1 MVAGRYVLLRELGAG
16 GVGSVYLAQD
26 RQTGES
32 LALKK
37 LSRVD
42 AKGVLR
48 FKREFRSLANM
59 EHPNLVRLYDLEREP
74 DGTWF
79 LTMEYVPGVDLVSH
93 LRPDGAPPPDWR
105 TDSARVFSSFRQLAR
120 GVSAL
125 HGAGMLHRD
134 LKPSNVL
141 VASDRVLVLDFG
153 LVRGI
158 GEQDARVTE
167 EGMVSGTPAYMAPE
181 QACAQALD
189 EAADWYAFG
198 VMLYETLTGELPF
211 DGSLLQIM
219 RQKVDCD
226 PQPIAELEPDAPR
239 ALTELCMALLRRK
252 PAERPKGDEILAR
265 LGEAKAPVVHPM
277 ELDTT
282 SLTDVQ
288 SVVAPIVGR
297 AEPLS
302 QLQLA
307 LQDAECG
314 QTVAVHVRGVSGAG
328 KSALIEHFLKEVE
341 TGGAAMG
348 GSDVLV
354 LRSRC
359 YEREAMPFK
368 ALDSIMDALVSDL
381 SRRDDV
387 SVSHLLPADI
397 QALAQLFPV
406 LERVHAVKK
415 LLGMQRTQSQ
425 ARSHR
430 QRAEAALRELFSRL
444 AQARPLIVWVDDLH
458 WGDLDSVAIL
468 RAWLEQ
474 NDNAPFLLLLSYRSD
489 EVETS
494 PALRALLAPA
504 AGESRVVQRYLDIG
518 PLLSADM
525 RALCSKRL
533 SVHARGRD
541 ALIERMVAEADGNP
555 FLASQLASLALAKIE
570 RGDSA
575 LQALSIDDLLTQTG
589 GLLPPE
595 ATSVLAV
602 LAVAGRPMSPRLAL
616 RVAGVRSGGRAI
628 LHSLR
633 SMNLVRT
640 RDADTER
647 LIEVYHDRI
656 REHVYGRLPTTV
668 LSSINNGLLRAL
680 EHSGRADADWL
691 HALALGAGDMALAL
705 QYGLTAAERAHVT
718 LAFERAAELYTRCLE
733 LCADGAPLRVMLWR
747 KLGLVLGYS
756 GRGVGAAEALLES
769 AKLCG
774 NAKEAIDLKRMAAAH
789 LVRSGRFEQG
799 DELFEEVMAAAAIR
813 APRSEGKLMAAVVWE
828 RTRLAMRGLAFQR
841 RTEAQVS
848 QDVLARI
855 DLLEDLRLATLS
867 HDAMRSVLF
876 ATQSLR
882 LALDA
887 GEPTRVARAL
897 ATAATLASTEGTERG
912 DASSRDLLARADA
925 LTKEFG
931 GARERVQLNAARA
944 AASFYEGRYVDVL
957 EPAAEAERD
966 LREPASESS
975 DAAYFYRFSVRS
987 LRVGALSQLDWR
999 RFRLEL
1005 QEARHEADATENV
1018 HALLQLALNETLSDE
1033 IVGLSEASVARLDA
1047 QRALLPRERFTL
1059 LHILH
1064 MTAVMNAA
1072 CATGKH
1078 AWGLECLASYWPLYL
1093 RSPLRRTAIV
1103 RAMVHNARARL
1114 LLNEHVRSRADS
1126 SSLREASKDAQALT
1140 AVATGNALRLRARLR
1155 YLEGDHSQA
1164 LALFEQGKTVFARL
1178 GAEHD
1183 AQRQQYAIGRV
1194 IGGEQGERLAK
1205 AAQAALEQCGCHDGQ
1220 HDARTH
1226 FPELAGP
1233 VRP

>member
-1 MVAGRYVLLRELGAG
+1 VLLRELGEG
-16 GVGSVYLAQD
+16 GVGCVYLAQD

-42 AKGVLR
+42 AKSVLR

-93 LRPDGAPPPDWR
+93 LRPNGAPAPDWS

-120 GVSAL
+120 GVGAL

-141 VASDRVLVLDFG
+141 VSNDRVLVLDFG

-198 VMLYETLTGELPF
+198 VMLYETLAGELPF

-226 PQPIAELEPDAPR
+226 PKPIAELEPDAPR
-239 ALTELCMALLRRK
+239 ALTDLCMALLRRK
-252 PAERPKGDEILAR
+252 PEERPNCAEILAR
-265 LGEAKAPVVHPM
+265 LGASQPPVVRSV
-277 ELDTT
+277 EVETT
-282 SLTDVQ
+282 SLTEVQ
-288 SVVAPIVGR
+288 TAVAHIVGR
-297 AEPLS
+297 AEPLE

-314 QTVAVHVRGVSGAG
+314 ETVALHIRGVSGAG
-328 KSALIEHFLKEVE
+328 KSALIEHYLKSVE
-341 TGGAAMG
+341 TAGAAMG
-348 GSDVLV
+348 DSDVLV

-368 ALDSIMDALVSDL
+368 ALDSIMDALVLDL

-474 NDNAPFLLLLSYRSD
+474 NGKAPFLLLFSYRSD

-494 PALRALLAPA
+494 PALRALLAPSA
-504 AGESRVVQRYLDIG
+504 AGENRVAQRYMDIG
-518 PLLSADM
+518 PLVNADM
-525 RALCSKRL
+525 HALCIERL
-533 SVHARGRD
+533 GAAAHGRD

-555 FLASQLASLALAKIE
+555 FLASQLASLALAKIQ
-570 RGDSA
+570 RGESA
-575 LQALSIDDLLTQTG
+575 LQAMSIDDLVTQTA

-595 ATSVLAV
+595 ATNVLAV
-602 LAVAGRPMSPRLAL
+602 LAVAGRPMSPKIAL

-656 REHVYGRLPTTV
+656 REHVYGRLPATA
-668 LSSINNGLLRAL
+668 LSAINNGLLRAL

-705 QYGLTAAERAHVT
+705 QYGLDAAERAHVT
-718 LAFERAAELYTRCLE
+718 LAFERAAELYRRCLE
-733 LCADGAPLRVMLWR
+733 LCAEGAPVRVALWR

-756 GRGVGAAEALLES
+756 GRGVVAAEALLES

-774 NAKEAIDLKRMAAAH
+774 NAREAIDLKRMAAAH

-799 DELFEEVMAAAAIR
+799 DELFEEVMAAASIR

-828 RTRLAMRGLAFQR
+828 RTRLAMRGLTFQR

-848 QDVLARI
+848 QDALARI
-855 DLLEDLRLATLS
+855 DLLEDLRLATLN

-897 ATAATLASTEGTERG
+897 ATAATLAATEGTERG
-912 DASSRDLLARADA
+912 AASSRDLLARADA
-925 LTKEFG
+925 LAKEFG
-931 GARERVQLNAARA
+931 GVRERMELNAARA
-944 AASFYEGRYVDVL
+944 AASFYEGRYSDVL

-966 LREPASESS
+966 LRELASESS
-975 DAAYFYRFSVRS
+975 DAAYFFRFSARS

-999 RFRLEL
+999 RFRIEL
-1005 QEARHEADATENV
+1005 QEARLEAQATENV
-1018 HALLQLALNETLSDE
+1018 HALLMLALNETISDE
-1033 IVGLSEASVARLDA
+1033 IVGLSEASVTRLDA

-1064 MTAVMNAA
+1064 MTAVMYAA

-1093 RSPLRRTAIV
+1093 RSPMRRTAIV
-1103 RAMVHNARARL
+1103 RAMVHNGHARL
-1114 LLNEHVRSRADS
+1114 LLNEYVRSPADS
-1126 SSLREASKDAQALT
+1126 SALREASKDAQALA
-1140 AVATGNALRLRARLR
+1140 AVSPGYALRLRARIC
-1155 YLEGDHSQA
+1155 YLEGHRAQA
-1164 LALFEQGKTVFARL
+1164 LALFEQSKTVFARL
-1178 GAEHD
+1178 GSEHD
-1183 AQRQQYAIGRV
+1183 VQRDQYAIGRV
-1194 IGGEQGERLAK
+1194 TGGEQGERLAK
-1205 AAQAALEQCGCHDGQ
+1205 AALVALERCGCQDGQ
-1220 HDARTH
+1220 RDVRTH
-1226 FPELAGP
+1226 FPELAGL
-1233 VRP
+1233 VGA